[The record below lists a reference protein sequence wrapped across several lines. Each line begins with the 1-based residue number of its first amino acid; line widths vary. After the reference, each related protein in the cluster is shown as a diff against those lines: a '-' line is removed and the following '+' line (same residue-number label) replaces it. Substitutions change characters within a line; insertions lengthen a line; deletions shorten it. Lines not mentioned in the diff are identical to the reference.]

1 MTKNTKKTLS
11 TLTVLTA
18 LAFGSASAH
27 AADDMA
33 RTRGQVSVSSAAVKA
48 VVAGPVAIHA
58 YSGFS
63 GGTIFAAR
71 AVTGTDADCKA
82 QPLAGT
88 AQTLRADSIL
98 DFQVGAGQVACLSTS
113 TVRPLEMLWHASKTA
128 PVMLAAR

>member
-1 MTKNTKKTLS
+1 MQVVRQVVRAHPRWPGKCPIGAGLQVGIIVAYRTGQEDTTMTKTTMKTLS
-11 TLTVLTA
+11 TLTVLSA
-18 LAFGSASAH
+18 LAFSSASAH

-33 RTRGQVSVSSAAVKA
+33 HTRGQVSVSSAAIKA

-82 QPLAGT
+82 QPING
-88 AQTLRADSIL
+88 S
-98 DFQVGAGQVACLSTS
+98 
-113 TVRPLEMLWHASKTA
+113 
-128 PVMLAAR
+128 